1 MGEVYRA
8 TDTRLGRDVALKVL
22 PSGVGRD
29 PDRLARFQ
37 REAKALAAIDHPNI
51 VTVYSVE
58 EADAPGAGGRVH
70 FLTMQLVEGQSLAEL
85 IQPEAESASSRLRE
99 GDSAARRESHQP
111 GAPGVGPRRRDVGR
125 APSNLTIENIIDIA
139 RQLADGLSVAHEKG
153 IVHRDL
159 KLANVM
165 LTPDGAV
172 KILDFGLAKELR
184 ATDAADETETSAQ
197 GTAFGVVMG
206 TPAYMSPEQ
215 IEGKPVHA
223 SSDMF
228 SLGIVLFELFTGKRP
243 FTGDSPAALAS
254 SILRDAPPRASQLKP
269 GVPPALDA
277 LIAECLDKNSARRP
291 TAKALGDRLHQLQQP
306 AAAQHKSTLRNPWV
320 IIPAALV
327 VLAIAGAITW
337 SSVSKSR
344 RAVFVAESLPRIESL
359 ARDGKYIEAFELAR
373 SVDSETGTA
382 TVSKDIRDLFSIP
395 VSVVSEPAGAAI
407 TFRPFG
413 RTDRGTA
420 VGITPIKDVRVP
432 RGALHFRAELAGY
445 RSADLVTG
453 SNNALRFELMPEN
466 GADFEMIRVPAG
478 PFRLWALGG
487 VRVNPQVTLGSFLID
502 QHEVTNKEF
511 AAFVAAGGYSKEEFW
526 KHPFV
531 EGNGTLT
538 FREAMA
544 RFVDSTGRPGPATWK
559 VGAYPDGEDYMP
571 VGGVSWY
578 EAAAYAAFAGKELPT
593 IYHWYLADT
602 ANDIQM
608 LPGLVLSN
616 ANYED
621 SGPRMSGR
629 SSRSMSAY
637 GALDMAG
644 NVREWAANAS
654 DNGTRLTLGGSWTD
668 PAYQYLFPDPRSPFD
683 RSPGNG
689 LRTMKRIGGEETPGL
704 AASLPAMPLIDP
716 RTRRP
721 VSDAEYAVFTRFYE
735 RKSVPLDAR
744 IESTDESSSVWIKHR
759 VSFAAGYGGE
769 RTMALLYLPRTA
781 KPPYQVVIQ
790 MAGAA
795 TFYRKSSA
803 TEKDIFGWSYCE
815 YLLRGGRAVMLP
827 IWKGAYER
835 SDGFHPLHTEWPS
848 YREHVMQWVSEL
860 RQSINYLETRDDVA
874 KDKIGYQGISNG
886 SVWAPIFLALEPRVK
901 TGLLQLGGLLVV
913 PIHETPMPPEI
924 DAFNYAPHVTQPVLM
939 MNGRS
944 DAIFPYENAQVPLF
958 RLLGTPAQNKDHKTY
973 PSGHSSSEWQNELIK
988 ESLNWLDRWFGAVSK

>member
-22 PSGVGRD
+22 PPDVGGD
-29 PDRLARFQ
+29 PERLARFQ

-85 IQPEAESASSRLRE
+85 LRAGGEEPEAESVSSRLRE
-99 GDSAARRESHQP
+99 GDSAARRGG
-111 GAPGVGPRRRDVGR
+111 GAPR
-125 APSNLTIENIIDIA
+125 NLKIEDILNLA
-139 RQLADGLSVAHEKG
+139 RQIADGLAVAHEKG

-165 LTPDGAV
+165 VTPEGGV
-172 KILDFGLAKELR
+172 KILDFGLAKSTEGTEKDGGR
-184 ATDAADETETSAQ
+184 GDTETSL
-197 GTAFGVVMG
+197 GTKLGVVMG

-228 SLGIVLFELFTGKRP
+228 SLGIVLFELVTGKRP
-243 FTGDSPAALAS
+243 FSGDTPAALAS
-254 SILRDAPPRASQLKP
+254 SILKDVPPLASQLKP
-269 GVPPALDA
+269 GVPPAFDA

-291 TAKALGDRLHQLQQP
+291 TARGLGDKLRQLQQS
-306 AAAQHKSTLRNPWV
+306 AVAHSKSTLRSPWLL
-320 IIPAALV
+320 AGMALV
-327 VLAIAGAITW
+327 IVGIVGGFAWNVT
-337 SSVSKSR
+337 KSR

-359 ARDGKYIEAFELAR
+359 ARDGKYFEAFELAR
-373 SVDSETGTA
+373 TVDAETGAA
-382 TVSKDIRDLFSIP
+382 TVPKDVLDLFSIP

-413 RTDRGTA
+413 RTDRATA
-420 VGITPIKDVRVP
+420 VGTTPIKDVRVP

-445 RSADLVTG
+445 RPADLVTG

-466 GADFEMIRVPAG
+466 GPDFEMIRIPAG

-487 VRVNPQVTLGSFLID
+487 VRANPQVTLGSFLID

-531 EGNGTLT
+531 DGNRTLA
-538 FREAMA
+538 FRDAMA
-544 RFVDSTGRPGPATWK
+544 RLVDSTGRPGPATWK

-629 SSRSMSAY
+629 RSKSMSAY

-654 DNGTRLTLGGSWTD
+654 DNGTRLTLGGSWTE

-769 RTMALLYLPRTA
+769 RTMALLYLPRNA

-795 TFYRKSSA
+795 TFYRRSSA
-803 TEKDIFGWSYCE
+803 TEKDVFGWAYCE

-886 SVWAPIFLALEPRVK
+886 SVWAPIFLALEPRLKV
-901 TGLLQLGGLLVV
+901 GLVHLGGLLVV
-913 PIHETPMPPEI
+913 PIHETPFPPEI
-924 DAFNYAPHVTQPVLM
+924 DALHYAPHVTQPVLM
-939 MNGRS
+939 MNGRN

-958 RLLGTPAQNKDHKTY
+958 RLLGTPAQNKEHKTY

-988 ESLNWLDRWFGAVSK
+988 ESLNWLDRWLGAVAPAAGRTSEAR